1 MKSIIKI
8 IFHDNV
14 KSKVVIIYF
23 LMLALMSWTAL
34 LLEDNEAKANVTLL
48 NIVLFIVPLMSLLYS
63 TVYLYNAKEF
73 IVLLLSQPLKRSQLW
88 HSLFTGVSGS
98 LSIAFLLGTGVP
110 VLLYTNLA
118 TAWLVILL
126 GVVITFIFVALAF
139 LTTTL
144 TSDKTRGIGA
154 AIMLWLFF
162 TMIYDAVLMYLILV
176 FADYPVEKAITTLLM
191 LNPLDLVRFQVILKM
206 DMAAMMGYSGAAF
219 KQLLGE
225 TWGMVISV
233 IVLLVWIIVP
243 YLLSLRIFKHKD
255 L

>member
-88 HSLFTGVSGS
+88 HSLFAGVSGS

-176 FADYPVEKAITTLLM
+176 FAEYPVEKAITTLLM
-191 LNPLDLVRFQVILKM
+191 LNPLDLARFQVILKM

-225 TWGMVISV
+225 TWGMVIS
-233 IVLLVWIIVP
+233 IFVLFVWIIVP
-243 YLLSLRIFKHKD
+243 YLLSLRIFKRKD

>member
-88 HSLFTGVSGS
+88 YSLFAGVSGS

-126 GVVITFIFVALAF
+126 GVAITFIFVALAF

-176 FADYPVEKAITTLLM
+176 FAEYPVEKAITTLLM

-225 TWGMVISV
+225 TWGMVIS
-233 IVLLVWIIVP
+233 IFVLFVWIIVP

>member
-162 TMIYDAVLMYLILV
+162 TMIYDAVQMYLILA
-176 FADYPVEKAITTLLM
+176 FAEYPVEKAITTLLM

-225 TWGMVISV
+225 AWGIILSV
-233 IVLLVWIIVP
+233 FVLLVWIIVP
-243 YLLSLRIFKHKD
+243 YLLSLRIFKRKD

>member
-88 HSLFTGVSGS
+88 YSLFAGVSGS

-118 TAWLVILL
+118 TAWFVILL

-176 FADYPVEKAITTLLM
+176 FAEYPIEKAITTLLM
-191 LNPLDLVRFQVILKM
+191 LNPLDLARFQVILKM

-225 TWGMVISV
+225 IWGMILSV
-233 IVLLVWIIVP
+233 IVLFVWIIVP
-243 YLLSLRIFKHKD
+243 YLLSLRIFKRKD

>member
-118 TAWLVILL
+118 TAWFVILL
-126 GVVITFIFVALAF
+126 GVAITFIFVALAF

-176 FADYPVEKAITTLLM
+176 FAEYPVEKAITTLLM
-191 LNPLDLVRFQVILKM
+191 LNPLDLARFQVILKM

-225 TWGMVISV
+225 TWGMVIS
-233 IVLLVWIIVP
+233 IFVLFVWIIVP